1 MLLPAITS
9 SQTQILEV
17 LSALAWHPSRALNP
31 ARNYRYT
38 RTEST
43 SGRHRTPPIT
53 TLFLIKH
60 TFSMAPFCPPARPP
74 YHTTCKSW
82 AKKMLKWLRR
92 AKKKFLRPFPFYFI
106 ALFYLSCTY
115 FWCFSTFPL
124 PLTNVLGIQEW
135 CRNEFQ
141 KISFG

>member
-9 SQTQILEV
+9 SQTQILEG

-60 TFSMAPFCPPARPP
+60 TFSMAPLPP
-74 YHTTCKSW
+74 YPTPLQHNMQVMG
-82 AKKMLKWLRR
+82 KKDVKMTQ
-92 AKKKFLRPFPFYFI
+92 AGKKNSSDHFPSILLPF
-106 ALFYLSCTY
+106 FYLSCTY

-124 PLTNVLGIQEW
+124 PLTNVLGIQE
-135 CRNEFQ
+135 
-141 KISFG
+141 